1 MNNKDLEKVRRYLHI
16 IRNSYPMQGDSSF
29 NHQLNKL
36 VAVTD
41 SHLFEEI
48 VTRRYRYEE
57 YIFRKKRIQ
66 RRQLSP
72 QTLAKLRCTGTEFR
86 ERIQKVTIPR
96 DAEVLDL
103 EITDP
108 GTNFLQE
115 CQRRRSSRRHRR
127 NSVSESQESDC
138 NWKCMGLRFGRSPR
152 QNYGNEGLYIYKVR
166 QENPGTASLSIGDR
180 ILAIDGIVFD
190 DQTLDALNRDA
201 DLVDHDARSVSV
213 AVTTFYE
220 IVASLLEIWVNN
232 QQSAEEVDQSKD
244 PKRPP
249 ISLTVARCIPSAM
262 SITPVMELD
271 DAVQLPANHSVS
283 NDKQFKMPKDK
294 IEDEMMEIEMIDFP
308 KTTSGIGAFLT
319 PSTNGLGARVERLA
333 KGELAETD
341 GRLQVNDTILYIN
354 EKPVMNKTFK
364 EVLRVYRHASVKAE
378 ATPPITPEP
387 PVQTIR
393 LIVSRSLREPK
404 KPVQR
409 SPVARSLTVP
419 RSSVSSEAAKL
430 AAEIKEENKSRSTSS
445 AATPYAVSPDGQK
458 FPDEAPFLFEVNQTP
473 GEVDPTDLLLM
484 YGGPRGKV
492 DPIKRG
498 VVIEEADSDEATEKK
513 ETPSES
519 RHSQEIDRGVVIE
532 AALSD
537 VDETVSNNA
546 SASSPSGVTNG
557 FFQAYPAK
565 SIVPEQNKQPA
576 SQAMD
581 RQAMSMLQNEWL
593 TTLNEDVT
601 ILIGEYNLPS
611 ANEPLGIS
619 VETLAT
625 VDRLGR
631 QTDYRHR
638 LVAVREDGVIGTQTS
653 LRPMDELLEVN
664 GTAVRGRDSA
674 FLTRTLQETRRSGY
688 LVCSRPVSH
697 IPTPARPSS
706 TFGVD
711 KMSAIPEVTSEEFT
725 HTETTS
731 VELEPGIEKVEILS
745 SSPERISDLRR
756 KFEKGPHGSYQQP
769 TNALEEKEESEETQ
783 RTTQQDDFGE
793 ESLSTSDV
801 SFASPD
807 DSIEIII
814 SKRKGEL
821 LGVTLG
827 PKDDAMGGFV
837 ITDISPS
844 GALHRTMHSVEF
856 YKGVKANVG
865 DVVTEIKGHRLR
877 KSTLFSVQS
886 LLWSMF
892 AYEGDIS
899 FKYKHQTRTD
909 QQQASGSVIGRYH
922 LDADSTLEISP
933 TRATATSKS
942 KFATSGPFFF
952 SMASS
957 QPEAASSDV
966 SDSEG
971 HFTKTSSPLR
981 EIPPVSPQPS
991 IPSNKSS
998 TTQQPPSG
1006 YIKLMVERYM
1016 KNCEND

>member
-1 MNNKDLEKVRRYLHI
+1 ML
-16 IRNSYPMQGDSSF
+16 S
-29 NHQLNKL
+29 
-36 VAVTD
+36 
-41 SHLFEEI
+41 
-48 VTRRYRYEE
+48 
-57 YIFRKKRIQ
+57 IFPRPQTMKRIQ

-419 RSSVSSEAAKL
+419 RSSVSK
-430 AAEIKEENKSRSTSS
+430 
-445 AATPYAVSPDGQK
+445 
-458 FPDEAPFLFEVNQTP
+458 APFLFEVNQTP

-519 RHSQEIDRGVVIE
+519 RHN
-532 AALSD
+532 

-892 AYEGDIS
+892 AYEGDIRLVNV
-899 FKYKHQTRTD
+899 KEENMGVPTG
-909 QQQASGSVIGRYH
+909 QQAGNQYLKI
-922 LDADSTLEISP
+922 TLISFSPTISP
-933 TRATATSKS
+933 
-942 KFATSGPFFF
+942 
-952 SMASS
+952 
-957 QPEAASSDV
+957 V
-966 SDSEG
+966 
-971 HFTKTSSPLR
+971 
-981 EIPPVSPQPS
+981 
-991 IPSNKSS
+991 
-998 TTQQPPSG
+998 
-1006 YIKLMVERYM
+1006 LMVLAITVLTTVVVLGKWKLAMLAHFKAVLNRPAF
-1016 KNCEND
+1016 KP